1 MIPYWVYAY
10 VILLMAATM
19 FTAGYCIGRH
29 AAGQKLIKER
39 SDDHADHRKLHE
51 D

>member
-1 MIPYWVYAY
+1 MIPFWVYAY

-29 AAGQKLIKER
+29 AAGQKPAKEG
-39 SDDHADHRKLHE
+39 SEGYADHRKLHE